1 MVCISLRA
9 ITTHDYALSMVPIP
23 ASDVNQILTGL
34 CLHEQVNVL
43 ALTDHDTMAG
53 VSTAFK
59 VAREVGIR
67 LIPGV
72 EISAKFSSRYSS
84 SSICMKSFFRVFALS
99 LQ

>member
-1 MVCISLRA
+1 
-9 ITTHDYALSMVPIP
+9 MVPIP
-23 ASDVNQILTGL
+23 ASDVNLILTGL

-59 VAREVGIR
+59 VARDVGIR

-84 SSICMKSFFRVFALS
+84 SSLAHMKSFFSERLHYPSNKLERF
-99 LQ
+99 